1 MPLSRAHETACRVRR
16 RLIRD
21 RTNATATAAYHEPPD
36 RHEPAPAGAETAAP
50 AKSER
55 QTAGTRR
62 AHKARDPTAC
72 VISDA
77 RPWARLSHKLR
88 TPALT
93 ARDERTGRAGS
104 APARDRHAP
113 ARAGRSRSARIVD
126 RLTCRSSD
134 ALARRVG
141 SRRSLTRGCSTL
153 GVEAGT
159 LAPSLT
165 KAGAG
170 ICVDATRVR
179 LRIARLARAG
189 RVRVR
194 VLGLVWCLSRTSG
207 SARGTSGG

>member
-1 MPLSRAHETACRVRR
+1 MNRP
-16 RLIRD
+16 
-21 RTNATATAAYHEPPD
+21 TATSPRQPVREAA
-36 RHEPAPAGAETAAP
+36 AL

-55 QTAGTRR
+55 QTASTRR

-72 VISDA
+72 VIGDA

-88 TPALT
+88 SPAFT
-93 ARDERTGRAGS
+93 ARDERTGRLGIAMRPLAS
-104 APARDRHAP
+104 DPPFVRCASETRRFETLVNTRLRH
-113 ARAGRSRSARIVD
+113 
-126 RLTCRSSD
+126 
-134 ALARRVG
+134 
-141 SRRSLTRGCSTL
+141 SRRRG
-153 GVEAGT
+153 GT
-159 LAPSLT
+159 LAASLT

-207 SARGTSGG
+207 AARGTSGG

>member
-1 MPLSRAHETACRVRR
+1 MNRP
-16 RLIRD
+16 
-21 RTNATATAAYHEPPD
+21 TATSPRQPV
-36 RHEPAPAGAETAAP
+36 RETAAP
-50 AKSER
+50 AQSKR
-55 QTAGTRR
+55 QTASTRR

-72 VISDA
+72 VIGDA

-88 TPALT
+88 TPAFT

-126 RLTCRSSD
+126 RLACRSSD
-134 ALARRVG
+134 ALPRRVG
-141 SRRSLTRGCSTL
+141 SRRSSTRGCGTL

-179 LRIARLARAG
+179 LRTARLARAG